1 LLVSPENT
9 VLLLPKSCF
18 RVHAKWQHISYQ
30 GARRD
35 TLDPEFRILSA
46 NYGHKFLH
54 PEFTIADDNSA

>member
-35 TLDPEFRILSA
+35 TLDPEFRILSVWSQISA
-46 NYGHKFLH
+46 SDVLY
-54 PEFTIADDNSA
+54 TIADDNSA